1 MLNIKGLVAVTE
13 RQKVR
18 WKLIKVDN
26 WDNKNYKRQA

>member
-13 RQKVR
+13 HQKVR

-26 WDNKNYKRQA
+26 WDNKNYERQA